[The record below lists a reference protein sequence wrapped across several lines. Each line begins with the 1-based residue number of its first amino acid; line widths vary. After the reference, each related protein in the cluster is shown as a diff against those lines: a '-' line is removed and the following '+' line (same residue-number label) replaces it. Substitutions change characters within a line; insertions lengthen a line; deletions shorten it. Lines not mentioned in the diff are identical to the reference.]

1 MPGLRTG
8 SVTKD
13 ASLALDQRKR
23 LQSISKFGAAPGAT
37 AASPDTIVPG
47 SQQGSAQQQISYS
60 PPWIQRILSS
70 QDYFL
75 QADGVALGAG
85 PNLSVTP
92 ASLRYVL
99 PQGYRGNVA
108 GVTIF
113 VDAPTT
119 SLDVN
124 FTLRFNGAPVPGF
137 TNLRSFPRAA
147 TNLSIDFSG
156 PIVVPVGTIIDMI
169 ITNNNASTWTVGA
182 SITGWVWPL
191 ADEQRLF
198 GDAFA
203 W

>member
-1 MPGLRTG
+1 MPGLRSG
-8 SVTKD
+8 SLRQD
-13 ASLALDQRKR
+13 AGFALDQRKR
-23 LQSISKFGAAPGAT
+23 LTDISKFGGAAGA
-37 AASPDTIVPG
+37 ALASPDTIVPG
-47 SQQGSAQQQISYS
+47 SQQGSAQSQISYS
-60 PPWIQRILSS
+60 PPWIQRIASA

-85 PNLSVTP
+85 PALTVTP
-92 ASLRYVL
+92 AALTYVL
-99 PQGYRGNVA
+99 PRGWRGQVS

-113 VDAPTT
+113 IDAPTT

-124 FTLRFNGAPVPGF
+124 FTLLYNGVPVPGF

-156 PIVVPVGTIIDMI
+156 PTLVPVGSTISMN

-182 SITGWVWPL
+182 SVTGWIWPV